1 MQLEKI
7 LSVIQKNKKYS
18 ELVSRI
24 EEGGGAAI
32 SVGSAARPYL
42 IAALFKSVGKP
53 ILVITPNTE
62 KARRLVEDLKA
73 YSIEAGLFPEVETM
87 PYDSL
92 SPSAESVGRRLSI
105 LDEMISGLTKV
116 WVTPMQPAMRIIAPA
131 NAGLH
136 HPLRLKVGDE
146 ADLYDLAEVLTKMG
160 YIRTPLVEGHG
171 QFSMRGDIIDIFASN
186 APSPVRI
193 EFFGDEVE
201 SIRAFSVSSQRSTSN
216 LKEVKIYGCR
226 QVLLDENTAQRAAGQ
241 IKGEYPDYLEEEIGK
256 IKDRQYFEGID
267 KYLPF
272 FYEDAATILDYVP
285 KDAFLV
291 IDEPEE
297 ATQLGRQHVLQQ
309 QSYIEHLVQHKAIIK
324 PPRPYFK
331 KPEEII
337 NSSAKIE
344 LSSIGKNGS
353 PARGTASFA
362 VSPIQPIAGKIEQL
376 KDVIKDYMKLGLKVI
391 ITLPDENQLAR
402 MAGILT
408 KDNIAYS
415 TRDRVGKKEV
425 SLMVG
430 DLSGGFSSTDVG
442 LAIISSA
449 DIFGRR
455 VAQRKIQPKAKG
467 RAITDIADLKIGD
480 YVVHSTHGIAVYAGL
495 QRREVAGV
503 VRDYAVLEYA
513 GGDRLFVP
521 TDQLDRITKFIGAAG
536 EVPTISRLGG
546 SEWLKA
552 KKKARA
558 SAKKVAYDLL
568 SLYAE
573 RSNTRGFA
581 FTPDS
586 PWQKELE
593 DSFVYEE
600 TPDQLTAVEDIKQD
614 MEIPKPMDRLICGDV
629 GYGKTEVAVR
639 AAFKAIVDGKQVMVL
654 VPTTILAQQHF
665 ATFSERFS
673 TFPVTVE
680 MVSRFRS
687 RAGQQDIIERFNE
700 GKIDILIGTHRLLQS
715 DVKPF
720 DLGLVVIDEE
730 QRFGVNDKEK
740 LRSFKKSVD
749 VLTLSAT
756 PIPRTLQISLAGIR
770 DMSVIETPPEDR
782 HPIITHVGRYNE
794 EMMVQAIRRELG
806 RGGQVYFVHNR
817 VGTITRI
824 ANRIQELIPE
834 ARVAIA
840 HGQMGEHQLEKV
852 MLAFLDRK
860 YDVLVCTTIIES
872 GIDIPTVNTLIVDRA
887 EMLGLA
893 QLYQLRGRVGRS
905 DRRAYAYF
913 FFSPQ
918 KLLTVQAF
926 ERLKTI
932 NDFTDLG
939 SGMKIALR
947 DLEIRGAGNLLGAE
961 QHGHMSAVGFELYC
975 QMLREAI
982 DEFEGKPAVKPVEIK
997 IDLPVN
1003 AYLPESYISEESLR
1017 IEAYKRII
1025 MARSIQD
1032 TEEISLEL
1040 KDRYGEYPDPVI
1052 KLLGIAKIRLLA
1064 KELGITEIVYQSGR
1078 VKISPVQLGK
1088 QQELI
1093 LNTSYNNLIFKSER
1107 HYLLITRAES
1117 DKIVDFMLTL
1127 FDDII
1132 SALTTG
1138 VMISQKAR

>member
-1 MQLEKI
+1 MQLEKT

-24 EEGGGAAI
+24 EEGGGAAV

-42 IAALFKSVGKP
+42 LAALFKSVGKP
-53 ILVITPNTE
+53 ILVITSNTE

-73 YSIEAGLFPEVETM
+73 YSIEVGLFLEVETM

-116 WVTPMQPAMRIIAPA
+116 WVTPMQSAMRIIAPA
-131 NAGLH
+131 TAGLH
-136 HPLRLKVGDE
+136 RPLRLKVGDE

-186 APSPVRI
+186 APSPVRV

-201 SIRAFSVSSQRSTSN
+201 SIRTFSVSSQRSTSN

-226 QVLLDENTAQRAAGQ
+226 QVSPNEEIAQRAIAQ
-241 IKGEYPDYLEEEIGK
+241 INSDYPDYLEEEIGR

-272 FYEDAATILDYVP
+272 FYEDAASVLDYLH
-285 KDAFLV
+285 KDALLV

-297 ATQLGRQHVLQQ
+297 TAQLAKQHIAQQ
-309 QSYIEHLVQHKAIIK
+309 ESYIEHLVEHRAVIK
-324 PPRPYFK
+324 PPHPYFK
-331 KPEEII
+331 NPEEII
-337 NSSAKIE
+337 GGRAKIE
-344 LSSIGKNGS
+344 FSSIGGNGS
-353 PARGTASFA
+353 TLAGVASFVASA
-362 VSPIQPIAGKIEQL
+362 VQPLSRKIEQL
-376 KDVIKDYMKLGLKVI
+376 QDVVKDYMKLGLKVVI
-391 ITLPDENQLAR
+391 ALPDENQLTRMADTLAKIGIAYTTEAR
-402 MAGILT
+402 MA
-408 KDNIAYS
+408 
-415 TRDRVGKKEV
+415 KKEV
-425 SLMVG
+425 SLVVG
-430 DLSGGFSSTDVG
+430 DLSSGFISTDVG

-455 VAQRKIQPKAKG
+455 VAHRKIQPKTKG

-495 QRREVAGV
+495 QRREVAGII
-503 VRDYAVLEYA
+503 RDYAVLEYA

-521 TDQLDRITKFIGAAG
+521 TDQLDRITKFIGSAG
-536 EVPTISRLGG
+536 EAPAISRLGG

-552 KKKARA
+552 KKKAKA

-573 RSNTRGFA
+573 RSNARGFA
-581 FTPDS
+581 FAPDS

-600 TPDQLTAVEDIKQD
+600 TPDQLTAVEDVKQD
-614 MEIPKPMDRLICGDV
+614 MEITKPMDRLICGDV
-629 GYGKTEVAVR
+629 GYGKTEIAVR

-654 VPTTILAQQHF
+654 APTTILAQQHF
-665 ATFSERFS
+665 ATFSERFL

-687 RAGQQDIIERFNE
+687 RAGQRDIIERFNE

-782 HPIITHVGRYNE
+782 HPTITHVGRYDE

-806 RGGQVYFVHNR
+806 RSGQIYFVHNR
-817 VGTITRI
+817 VGTITRV

-840 HGQMGEHQLEKV
+840 HGQMSEHQLEKV

-872 GIDIPTVNTLIVDRA
+872 GIDIPSVNTLIVDRA

-918 KLLTVQAF
+918 KLLTMQAF

-932 NDFTDLG
+932 NDFADLG

-982 DEFEGKPAVKPVEIK
+982 DEFEGKPVVEPVEIK

-1003 AYLPESYISEESLR
+1003 AYLPESYIPEENLR

-1032 TEEISLEL
+1032 AEEISLEL
-1040 KDRYGEYPDPVI
+1040 KDRYGEYPDPVRE
-1052 KLLGIAKIRLLA
+1052 LLGIAKIRLLA
-1064 KELGITEIVYQSGR
+1064 KELGVTEVVYQSGR
-1078 VKISPVQLGK
+1078 VKISPVQLSK
-1088 QQELI
+1088 QQEMVLGY
-1093 LNTSYNNLIFKSER
+1093 SYNNLIFKSGR
-1107 HYLLITRAES
+1107 RYLLITRAES
-1117 DKIVDFMLTL
+1117 DKIVDFTFTL
-1127 FDDII
+1127 FNDIM

-1138 VMISQKAR
+1138 VMIGQKAR

>member
-1 MQLEKI
+1 M
-7 LSVIQKNKKYS
+7 STDKKKPAS
-18 ELVSRI
+18 K
-24 EEGGGAAI
+24 
-32 SVGSAARPYL
+32 AAR
-42 IAALFKSVGKP
+42 
-53 ILVITPNTE
+53 
-62 KARRLVEDLKA
+62 
-73 YSIEAGLFPEVETM
+73 
-87 PYDSL
+87 
-92 SPSAESVGRRLSI
+92 
-105 LDEMISGLTKV
+105 
-116 WVTPMQPAMRIIAPA
+116 
-131 NAGLH
+131 
-136 HPLRLKVGDE
+136 
-146 ADLYDLAEVLTKMG
+146 
-160 YIRTPLVEGHG
+160 
-171 QFSMRGDIIDIFASN
+171 
-186 APSPVRI
+186 
-193 EFFGDEVE
+193 
-201 SIRAFSVSSQRSTSN
+201 
-216 LKEVKIYGCR
+216 
-226 QVLLDENTAQRAAGQ
+226 
-241 IKGEYPDYLEEEIGK
+241 
-256 IKDRQYFEGID
+256 
-267 KYLPF
+267 
-272 FYEDAATILDYVP
+272 
-285 KDAFLV
+285 
-291 IDEPEE
+291 
-297 ATQLGRQHVLQQ
+297 
-309 QSYIEHLVQHKAIIK
+309 
-324 PPRPYFK
+324 
-331 KPEEII
+331 
-337 NSSAKIE
+337 
-344 LSSIGKNGS
+344 
-353 PARGTASFA
+353 
-362 VSPIQPIAGKIEQL
+362 
-376 KDVIKDYMKLGLKVI
+376 
-391 ITLPDENQLAR
+391 
-402 MAGILT
+402 
-408 KDNIAYS
+408 
-415 TRDRVGKKEV
+415 
-425 SLMVG
+425 
-430 DLSGGFSSTDVG
+430 
-442 LAIISSA
+442 
-449 DIFGRR
+449 
-455 VAQRKIQPKAKG
+455 
-467 RAITDIADLKIGD
+467 
-480 YVVHSTHGIAVYAGL
+480 
-495 QRREVAGV
+495 
-503 VRDYAVLEYA
+503 
-513 GGDRLFVP
+513 
-521 TDQLDRITKFIGAAG
+521 
-536 EVPTISRLGG
+536 
-546 SEWLKA
+546 
-552 KKKARA
+552 
-558 SAKKVAYDLL
+558 
-568 SLYAE
+568 
-573 RSNTRGFA
+573 
-581 FTPDS
+581 

-1040 KDRYGEYPDPVI
+1040 KDRYGEYPDPVR

-1064 KELGITEIVYQSGR
+1064 KELGITEVVYQSGR